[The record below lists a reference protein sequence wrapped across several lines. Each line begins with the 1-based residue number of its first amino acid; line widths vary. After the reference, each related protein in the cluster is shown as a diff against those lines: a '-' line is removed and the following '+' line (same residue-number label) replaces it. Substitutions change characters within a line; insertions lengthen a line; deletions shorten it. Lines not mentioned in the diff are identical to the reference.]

1 MEQLYK
7 GGTLM
12 ALLQTDYVTPITR
25 QALGKRMAYTAEEP
39 LFFDASDF
47 EILSIVCD
55 RLIAQDSHDRIVNIA
70 YFIDQRLANHT
81 CDGWRYNNMPSD
93 EKMYLNG
100 LNGIDQ
106 TSILLF
112 KASFIQLTISQ
123 QSVVLQLLQKGDAEG
138 EIWKEM
144 SSKLF
149 FEELLV
155 EATEIFYSY
164 PLVQEEIGYVGMADA
179 KGWTKIGLNERDDI
193 EPVGFPTT
201 KNIH

>member
-1 MEQLYK
+1 
-7 GGTLM
+7 M
-12 ALLQTDYVTPITR
+12 ALLQTDNVTPITR
-25 QALGKRMAYTAEEP
+25 QALDQRMAYAAKVL

-47 EILSIVCD
+47 EVLSIVCD
-55 RLIAQDSHDRIVNIA
+55 RLLAQDSHDRIVNIA
-70 YFIDQRLANHT
+70 YFIDKRLANHT
-81 CDGWRYNNMPSD
+81 CDGWRYNKMPSD

-100 LNGIDQ
+100 LKGIDE

-112 KASFIQLTISQ
+112 KASFINLTISQ

-144 SSKLF
+144 PSKLF

-193 EPVGFPTT
+193 EPVGVPTT